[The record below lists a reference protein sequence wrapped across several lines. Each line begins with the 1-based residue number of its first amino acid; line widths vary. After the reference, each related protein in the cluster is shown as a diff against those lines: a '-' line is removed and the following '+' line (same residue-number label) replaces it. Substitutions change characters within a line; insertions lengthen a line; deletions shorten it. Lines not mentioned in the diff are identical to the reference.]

1 MGYQDIK
8 YAVSDAVCLLAQDTT
23 PASFA
28 KYCPRYIDGILVTVE
43 LLLLSSF
50 IGFFIGALVAVGRVS
65 GGPSVRSLA
74 WAWSYVFRGT
84 PLLVQ
89 LWIVY
94 FGLGSLGEEQ
104 LGVLWPFFKSGWAVG
119 LAVLTINT
127 SAYIAEILRGGLATL
142 PPGQYEAAVSCGMSR
157 GQAMRR
163 ILLPQAIRVAWP
175 AYGNELI
182 LLMKGSA
189 LVSTITVMDLMGQT
203 RSVFARGYA
212 METYAYSAVLY
223 LLLAL
228 FLTLLLKMVE
238 RRLRVG
244 GYP

>member
-1 MGYQDIK
+1 MNFTDIK
-8 YAVSDAVCLLAQDTT
+8 YAVSDAVCLLTQDTT

-28 KYCPRYIDGILVTVE
+28 KYCPRYIDGVFVTLE
-43 LLLLSSF
+43 LLLLSSL
-50 IGFFIGALVAVGRVS
+50 IGFFIAVMVAVARVS
-65 GGPSVRSLA
+65 GNPLTSRLA
-74 WAWSYVFRGT
+74 WTWSYIFRGT

-94 FGLGSLGEEQ
+94 YGLGSLGEER

-127 SAYIAEILRGGLATL
+127 SAYIAEILRGGLVTL

-157 GQAMRR
+157 GQTMRR

-203 RSVFARGYA
+203 RSVFARGYSL
-212 METYAYSAVLY
+212 ETYAYSAVLY
-223 LLLAL
+223 LLLA
-228 FLTLLLKMVE
+228 FSLTLMLKAIE
-238 RRLRVG
+238 RRLRVPG
-244 GYP
+244 